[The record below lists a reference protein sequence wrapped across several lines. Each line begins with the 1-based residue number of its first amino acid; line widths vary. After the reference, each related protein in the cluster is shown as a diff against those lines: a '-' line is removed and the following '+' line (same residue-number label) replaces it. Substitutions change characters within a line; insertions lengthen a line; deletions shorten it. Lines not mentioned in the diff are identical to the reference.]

1 MDVFAPAAVFRIA
14 NALALLGWIAL
25 LLSPLRP
32 AWAPAA
38 RFAAGRVLPVVF
50 AVIYVA
56 LLLRWWTPDG
66 GFGSLAEVQKLF
78 AVPGLLTAGWLHYL
92 AFDLFVGAWIAQRA
106 AELHMPQVVRMLLL
120 LLCFM
125 FGPAGL
131 LAYAALRASLYRAR
145 PAQLVAQPAAHA
157 A

>member
-1 MDVFAPAAVFRIA
+1 MDVFTPDAIFRLA

-25 LLSPLRP
+25 VFSPLRP
-32 AWAPAA
+32 AWAPAL

-56 LLLRWWTPDG
+56 LLVRGWTPDG
-66 GFGSLAEVQKLF
+66 GFGSLTEVRKLF
-78 AVPGLLTAGWLHYL
+78 AVPDLLTAGWLHYL
-92 AFDLFVGAWIAQRA
+92 AFDLFVGAWIAQRT
-106 AELHMPQVVRMLLL
+106 AELRVPHVVRVLLL

-131 LAYAALRASLYRAR
+131 LAYAALRASVFRAR
-145 PAQLVAQPAAHA
+145 PAQGAAHA

>member
-1 MDVFAPAAVFRIA
+1 MDVFAPDAVFRFA

-32 AWAPAA
+32 AWAPTL

-56 LLLRWWTPDG
+56 LLVRGWTPDG
-66 GFGSLAEVQKLF
+66 GFGSLADVRKLF
-78 AVPGLLTAGWLHYL
+78 AVPDLLAAGWLHYL

-106 AELHMPQVVRMLLL
+106 AELRIAHVVRAVLLV
-120 LLCFM
+120 LCFM

-131 LAYAALRASLYRAR
+131 LAYAALRASVYRAR
-145 PAQLVAQPAAHA
+145 PAQLAAVAA
-157 A
+157 